1 MSLMMDLRARGK
13 FQMMETKM
21 TVEEPDR
28 VGGDI
33 SGVAGVDWLG
43 MELSRRE
50 TDREAE
56 HTR

>member
-1 MSLMMDLRARGK
+1 
-13 FQMMETKM
+13 MMETKM
-21 TVEEPDR
+21 TVKEPDR